1 MNTNTSTAISSAT
14 TTAAP
19 VAGIGST
26 LVIASG
32 TAFLMLASTAAVWTK
47 VEPVILLVA
56 RYTG

>member
-1 MNTNTSTAISSAT
+1 MKTSLPAP
-14 TTAAP
+14 TAASLNP
-19 VAGIGST
+19 APSDSGIGST

-47 VEPVILLVA
+47 VEPVIVLVA